1 MENNWKNVVNLVLTF
16 NKTNLFKVLFKMVT
30 FSLLCAIAIYISLNV
45 FQQFISESSTFKQS
59 EAPIEEYP
67 TLTFCMSGS
76 QTEHFKYGI
85 DFNITYNDVII
96 KMGKTEKVNPD
107 NTKEVISLEL
117 ISTFVSG
124 LCYRIETKINFVM
137 EYGLRTF
144 ILNFDEYISDA
155 ELSDLEIYITSYKN
169 SDGILI
175 NEWMD
180 GDELA
185 IKIEKVSIKIVSSI
199 FHFILKNLF
208 DLGNV

>member
-30 FSLLCAIAIYISLNV
+30 FALLCAIAIYISLNV

-76 QTEHFKYGI
+76 QTEHFKHGI
-85 DFNITYNDVII
+85 DFNITYNDLILNI
-96 KMGKTEKVNPD
+96 GITEKANQD
-107 NTKEVISLEL
+107 NTKEVINLEL

-124 LCYRIETKINFVM
+124 LCYRIETKIDFVL
-137 EYGLRTF
+137 EYGYRTF
-144 ILNFDEYISDA
+144 KLNFIENISDT
-155 ELSDLEIYITSYKN
+155 ELPDLEFYITSYKN

-175 NEWMD
+175 NEWME

-185 IKIEKVSIKIVSSI
+185 IKIEKVGINFV
-199 FHFILKNLF
+199 
-208 DLGNV
+208 